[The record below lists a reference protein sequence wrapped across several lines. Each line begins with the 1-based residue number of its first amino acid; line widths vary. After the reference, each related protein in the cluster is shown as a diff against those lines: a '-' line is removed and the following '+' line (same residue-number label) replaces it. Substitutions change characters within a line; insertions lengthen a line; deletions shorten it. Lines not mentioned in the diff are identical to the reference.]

1 MMRTR
6 PRRRSAAGALL
17 FVLLVLAA
25 VPAAGQGGLTDA
37 VNQAA
42 GTKPAPPDSAGSAH
56 QPAPWPIVT
65 GQVVVGTA
73 LAAAAGFGV
82 GTLAEAFCDNCDGGR
97 PGGDSAGML
106 AGVPLGALV
115 GTWFVGKLSPPSGR
129 FADTAFGALAGT
141 AVFAGYAQILEGQ
154 SDGMRWI
161 GVIFPA
167 ALATMGWNRSR
178 PIVEPQVAIHEGLD
192 PEMRTLTAEVRVFR
206 LSF

>member
-17 FVLLVLAA
+17 FVLLSLAA
-25 VPAAGQGGLTDA
+25 LPAAGQGLSDA

-42 GTKPAPPDSAGSAH
+42 RTRTAPDSLAAIH
-56 QPAPWPIVT
+56 QPAPWPVVT

-82 GTLAEAFCDNCDGGR
+82 GTLAEAFCDNCDGGK

-106 AGVPLGALV
+106 VGVPLGALI
-115 GTWFVGKLSPPSGR
+115 GTWFVGKLAPPSGR

-141 AVFAGYAQILEGQ
+141 AVFAGYTQILEGQ
-154 SDGMRWI
+154 SDGMRWT

-167 ALATMGWNRSR
+167 ALAAMGWNRSR
-178 PIVEPQVAIHEGLD
+178 PLVQPQAALHESLD
-192 PEMRTLTAEVRVFR
+192 PEMRTLTTEVLVFR

>member
-1 MMRTR
+1 MMRTTPPSSIRGGGASFGPALAGR
-6 PRRRSAAGALL
+6 PPGGRAGS
-17 FVLLVLAA
+17 
-25 VPAAGQGGLTDA
+25 LTDV

-42 GTKPAPPDSAGSAH
+42 GTKTGPPDTASVPH
-56 QPAPWPIVT
+56 QPAPWPVVT

-106 AGVPLGALV
+106 AGVPLGALL

-129 FADTAFGALAGT
+129 FADTVFGALAGT

-154 SDGMRWI
+154 SDGMRWT

-167 ALATMGWNRSR
+167 ALAAMGWNRSR
-178 PIVEPQVAIHEGLD
+178 PIVQPEVAIHESLD
-192 PEMRTLTAEVRVFR
+192 PEMRTLTAEVRVFS